1 MNSILITGANGHLG
15 RRLISALPPEDAI
28 EAIVRSER
36 AHQTLIS
43 HVGHA
48 RSLSVTIADPRDPDA
63 VTEIASR
70 CDKAV
75 HLVGTIKETR
85 NNRYFDAHEGPAKA
99 LAQAAA
105 RGALAHIVYLSIL
118 GASADSVSQCLRSR
132 AASENILL
140 SASTPVTV
148 IRVPM
153 VLGETDYASVA
164 LAKRAAARRVALLR
178 ADCLDQ
184 PIFAGDV
191 ICAVLNAL
199 RFHAPAHRIFD
210 LAGPESLS
218 RRELVLRAAAVLHRE
233 PAIHSLPLAL
243 GLGVA
248 GLLEMLLPD
257 PPVTRDMIKVL
268 NHDDDIDPIPA
279 ASALGLTLTP
289 LDETLRRCVTN
300 HPA

>member
-1 MNSILITGANGHLG
+1 MKRILITGANGHLG
-15 RRLISALPPEDAI
+15 RRLISALPPDDAI

-36 AHQTLIS
+36 AYQTLIS
-43 HVGHA
+43 HVEHA
-48 RSLSVTIADPRDPDA
+48 RPLSVTIADPRDTDA

-70 CDKAV
+70 CDQAV

-85 NNRYFDAHEGPAKA
+85 NNRYFDAHEGPAQA
-99 LAQAAA
+99 LAKAAA
-105 RGALAHIVYLSIL
+105 RGTLVHIVYISIL
-118 GASADSVSQCLRSR
+118 GASPSSMSRCLRSR
-132 AASENILL
+132 AASEDILL

-153 VLGETDYASVA
+153 VLGEADHASAA

-178 ADCLDQ
+178 ADCLEQ

-191 ICAVLNAL
+191 TRAVVNAL
-199 RFHAPAHRIFD
+199 HFDAPAHRVLD

-233 PAIHSLPLAL
+233 PAIHSLPMAVGL
-243 GLGVA
+243 GLA

-257 PPVTRDMIKVL
+257 PPVTRDMINVL
-268 NHDDDIDPIPA
+268 NHDDDIDPTPA
-279 ASALGLTLTP
+279 TSTLGLTLTP
-289 LDETLRRCVTN
+289 LDETLRRCVMH